1 MNDDTRLNEWFVPKF
16 GPIKFRIICG
26 MLFLPYTGM
35 CVSFVVWGVL
45 FSGSLSIEKL
55 IGIILVYF
63 VSLGVSAHFAD
74 SIGSKKLKPWGNIF
88 SRKQAW
94 LIIIFGLGFSYF
106 LGMLLA
112 ILFAP
117 MLIIIGIVEGFFL
130 FAYNFELFGG
140 KFHNNFWFSVSWGA
154 LPFLAGYVLSVNSIT
169 FESLLFSG
177 IPFGLSYVEI
187 KLSRKYKYLKRSKVN
202 SAITDHYE
210 FYLKVLSL
218 SVIGFTI
225 ILTGWIILV

>member
-1 MNDDTRLNEWFVPKF
+1 MNDDSRLNEWFVPKF

-45 FSGSLSIEKL
+45 FSGSFDIEKL

-74 SIGSKKLKPWGNIF
+74 SIGSKKLRPWTKIF
-88 SRKQAW
+88 SLKQVW
-94 LIIIFGLGFSYF
+94 TIILVSLSFSY
-106 LGMLLA
+106 LIGTYLA

-117 MLIIIGIVEGFFL
+117 FLIIIGVLEGFFL

-140 KFHNNFWFSVSWGA
+140 RFHNNFWFSISWGL
-154 LPFLAGYVLSVNSIT
+154 LPFLAGYVLCVNSIT
-169 FESLLFSG
+169 LESVLISS
-177 IPFGLSYVEI
+177 IPFVLSYIEI
-187 KLSRKYKYLKRSKVN
+187 RLSRNYKNLKRCRIQVRKTN
-202 SAITDHYE
+202 YYE
-210 FYLKVLSL
+210 ICLKALSL
-218 SVIGFTI
+218 GVIAITI
-225 ILTGWIILV
+225 ILSIGTFLI